1 MIRYFVFLIIIA
13 MLIVP
18 ASAEIVRFNQSH
30 GETWIKWAW
39 ELNSTDYGANES
51 FSMYLDGRP
60 VFTHA
65 LNTTPRTLIPDYYYL
80 TNLDAN
86 EQHSAK
92 LVLSNSSIVPFTT
105 LDTKLSTVTTSQPI
119 TYYYMVLVVIILL
132 FFASLVLFIYRSYL
146 LGILF
151 DVGVTIFSGYLA
163 ITTYGFNQ
171 SFSLIS
177 VLLCVISLAILI
189 YFGYGIYD
197 DRRTWRD

>member
-1 MIRYFVFLIIIA
+1 MIRYLIFLVIFA
-13 MLIVP
+13 MLITP
-18 ASAEIVRFNQSH
+18 ASAEIIRFNQSH

-51 FSMYLDGRP
+51 FTMYLDGRS
-60 VFTHA
+60 VFTYA
-65 LNTTPRTLIPDYYYL
+65 LNVTPRTLIPDYYYL

-92 LVLSNSSIVPFTT
+92 LVLSNSSTIPFTT
-105 LDTKLSTVTTSQPI
+105 IDTKLSTVTTSQPI
-119 TYYYMVLVVIILL
+119 SYYYMVLVVIILL
-132 FFASLVLFIYRSYL
+132 FFASLVLFVYKVYV

-151 DVGVTIFSGYLA
+151 DAGVAVFSGYLA
-163 ITTYGFNQ
+163 ITSQGFNT
-171 SFSLIS
+171 SFSIISLI
-177 VLLCVISLAILI
+177 LCVISLAILV